1 MTLGWAPA
9 AGVHGLSRSTLRR
22 LLLQFAPTP
31 ADFDRL
37 CIDYAPQV
45 RARFSSGMDR
55 LTQTNLL
62 LRLLPPREILAG
74 LAEITGNPTSLQ
86 QCLREIASDARNA
99 RECEQEALSLR
110 LEEHLIERDRL
121 RCTRADLHTAEL
133 DALNRQIVEIKRQ
146 IRRGPQLNSGEI
158 LAERYILCELI
169 GRGGYGDVWQALD
182 RRRQQFVAL
191 KVLHGRREDP
201 RSVERFFRG
210 ARIMRQL
217 AHPHIVR
224 VLEEPA
230 DHEDFHYYVMD
241 YLAGGDLERAL
252 KEGRIGRADA
262 LKAVLQAGEALQYAH
277 ACGLVHRDVKPQN
290 ILLDSEGQA
299 HLTDFDLV
307 LAEDSTGGTATGAFI
322 GTVLYVAPEVLDD
335 SGAAD
340 ARSDVYALG
349 MSLLFVLYGRPLPRS
364 GSRDSLLD
372 GCPGAPAEL
381 LAIARCATASQPGL
395 RYPQATEF
403 CDALR
408 AALLSFDE
416 RGLASAIAAP
426 PRSQAVTLRLPNGVP
441 NSSTATPSSSE
452 TGASGLSAS
461 QRSYSFTGFA
471 LPPPPRS
478 LWRRTLTQSLLGGLA
493 LAALA
498 AGYRY
503 TRPTQP
509 QPPAGSA
516 ALDSEPPG
524 VGTLTRRVAIPPAVP
539 TMAAA
544 ESRDHRGALTP
555 KRTAPADRPSEPTFP
570 RITTMA
576 LAGDIDRILSQ
587 PRAASPDGGSAPGRF
602 IQPSSAAASV
612 LRSDVSARLGQAQTA
627 YLNREYQR
635 AIDLAMSV
643 RGHSPV
649 LAWRIVG
656 NSACQMEDQHLAG
669 TAYANLDGPSQKYM
683 KSLCELHHLVLSG
696 DEFVRLIAR

>member
-1 MTLGWAPA
+1 MTLGWSPA
-9 AGVHGLSRSTLRR
+9 AVEHGLSRSTLRR

-45 RARFSSGMDR
+45 RARFSTSMDR
-55 LTQTNLL
+55 ITQTNLL

-74 LAEITGNPTSLQ
+74 LAEITGDPTSLQ
-86 QCLREIASDARNA
+86 QCLREISSDARNA

-110 LEEHLIERDRL
+110 LEDHLIERDRL
-121 RCTRADLHTAEL
+121 RCTSADSHTAQL

-182 RRRQQFVAL
+182 RSRQQFVAI
-191 KVLHGRREDP
+191 KVLHGRREDL
-201 RSVERFFRG
+201 RSAERFFRG

-277 ACGLVHRDVKPQN
+277 ARGLVHRDVKPQN
-290 ILLDSEGQA
+290 ILLDSAGQA

-322 GTVLYVAPEVLDD
+322 GTVLYVAPEVLDEA
-335 SGAAD
+335 GAAD

-349 MSLLFVLYGRPLPRS
+349 MSLLFVLYGRTLPRS
-364 GSRDSLLD
+364 RSRDSLLD

-381 LAIARCATASQPGL
+381 LAIARRATAAQPDL

-408 AALLSFDE
+408 DALRGFDE
-416 RGLASAIAAP
+416 RGLASAMAAP
-426 PRSQAVTLRLPNGVP
+426 LRSQAVTLRLPDGVP
-441 NSSTATPSSSE
+441 IPSTAASSSSE
-452 TGASGLSAS
+452 SGASGPSAS
-461 QRSYSFTGFA
+461 QQSYSLTGFA

-478 LWRRTLTQSLLGGLA
+478 LWRRTLTQSLLGGLGM
-493 LAALA
+493 AALA
-498 AGYRY
+498 AGYAY
-503 TRPTQP
+503 TRHSRP
-509 QPPAGSA
+509 QPAAGRS
-516 ALDSEPPG
+516 ALDSEPQG
-524 VGTLTRRVAIPPAVP
+524 LGTLTRPVTIPPAVP
-539 TMAAA
+539 TLAAA
-544 ESRDHRGALTP
+544 ETRSLRGAPSPKGATP
-555 KRTAPADRPSEPTFP
+555 TDRPSEPPAT
-570 RITTMA
+570 RTTTSA
-576 LAGDIDRILSQ
+576 LAGDIDRILGR
-587 PRAASPDGGSAPGRF
+587 PRTASPDGGSAPGQSNR
-602 IQPSSAAASV
+602 PASATASV
-612 LRSDVSARLGQAQTA
+612 ARSDVSAHLAQAQTA

-643 RGHSPV
+643 RVHSPA
-649 LAWRIVG
+649 LAWRIIG
-656 NSACQMEDQHLAG
+656 NSACQMEDQQLAA
-669 TAYANLDGPSQKYM
+669 TAYANLDAPSQKYM
-683 KSLCELHHLVLSG
+683 KALCERHHLGLSG
-696 DEFVRLIAR
+696 SEFVRLIAP